1 MPVIIVGA
9 NRNRIA
15 EIIDRRHVA
24 ETMHSAKDSIRIVA
38 HDIEQEA
45 CLCGTAVAKRCSE
58 TPVFNLG
65 CIED

>member
-1 MPVIIVGA
+1 
-9 NRNRIA
+9 
-15 EIIDRRHVA
+15 
-24 ETMHSAKDSIRIVA
+24 MHSTEDSIGIVA

-45 CLCGTAVAKRCSE
+45 FLCGTAIAKRCSE